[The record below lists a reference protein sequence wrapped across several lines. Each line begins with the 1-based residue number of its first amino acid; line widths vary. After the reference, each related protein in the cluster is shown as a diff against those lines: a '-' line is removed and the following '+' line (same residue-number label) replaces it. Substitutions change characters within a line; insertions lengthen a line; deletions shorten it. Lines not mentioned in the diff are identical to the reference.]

1 MEQSLNNYYVARKA
15 GIKVF
20 DSVFS
25 DLNKVTEADIKK
37 VAKEVKNYE
46 IVINK
51 DVKAVHIKP
60 LVESETSINYI
71 KGCAYYELVKRE
83 TVQDSK
89 SIAVQDK
96 KSGKVYVGY
105 DARVVL
111 GLPDRGEIK
120 VDPIQS
126 SKWNI
131 YVQSTSVNRNII
143 PKQRVLVITGHK

>member
-1 MEQSLNNYYVARKA
+1 M
-15 GIKVF
+15 I
-20 DSVFS
+20 
-25 DLNKVTEADIKK
+25 
-37 VAKEVKNYE
+37 NYE

-120 VDPIQS
+120 VDPIHS

-143 PKQRVLVITGHK
+143 PKQRVLVITGYK